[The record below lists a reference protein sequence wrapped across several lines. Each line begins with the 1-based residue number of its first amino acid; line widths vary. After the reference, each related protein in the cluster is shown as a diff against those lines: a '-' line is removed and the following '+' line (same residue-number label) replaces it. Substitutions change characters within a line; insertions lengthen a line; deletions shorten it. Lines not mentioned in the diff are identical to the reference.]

1 MTGSTVVV
9 DTASQFAVRNTIA
22 ISIGLML
29 VFVMAE
35 VLRACVC
42 FVLAIASYCRPGEL
56 EGQENEQEDGKPA
69 AHGANSISQYESK
82 KRNPKLL
89 RGFVGWANGAK
100 LFESTS

>member
-42 FVLAIASYCRPGEL
+42 FVLATASYCRPGEL